1 MMVFMFTYLECN
13 ECTCNQ
19 HLIMTQQAS
28 SACFETLKTI
38 SLSLSFSLPLAHS
51 IAYTHTHTHTSP
63 QLPWERVGW
72 NSPGQKRIADRKAC
86 QKRTSTDGL
95 PTSFNLGVGG
105 GWGRGGGY
113 PAGVNWIYFKLL
125 SITMSLYIKSAW
137 GKQYFC
143 VHRLISTHI
152 NWHSFLLY
160 LYFLQT

>member
-95 PTSFNLGVGG
+95 PTSFNLGVGA
-105 GWGRGGGY
+105 GWGLPCRCELDLFQTAFNY
-113 PAGVNWIYFKLL
+113 NEFIYQI
-125 SITMSLYIKSAW
+125 SM
-137 GKQYFC
+137 GKKFFC

>member
-105 GWGRGGGY
+105 GWGWGGVG
-113 PAGVNWIYFKLL
+113 ATLQVWIG
-125 SITMSLYIKSAW
+125 SISNCFQLQWVYISNQH
-137 GKQYFC
+137 GENNFFVC
-143 VHRLISTHI
+143 TD
-152 NWHSFLLY
+152 
-160 LYFLQT
+160 